1 MAWRIEK
8 QSNGKFAIFS
18 SRAKDYVVIDADPE
32 RIEAIYAEKGR
43 KVYLASARAQMAKEM
58 TVPPDG
64 EAQIEASRERGGPP
78 SDPPDEK
85 IGATG
90 FTLD

>member
-8 QSNGKFAIFS
+8 QANGRYAIYS

-32 RIEAIYAEKGR
+32 KIEAIYAEKGA
-43 KVYLASARAQMAKEM
+43 KVYLASARAQIAKD
-58 TVPPDG
+58 VPVPNDG
-64 EAQIEASRERGGPP
+64 EARIEESRRRGGPP
-78 SDPPDEK
+78 KEPPDEK

-90 FTLD
+90 FVLD